1 MPDFTKGGDSQ
12 MSSEN
17 YRLFSTPI
25 YWKMKD
31 LFSKNVF
38 YFVAKYRTL
47 NLNIASLAENKDDNS
62 CYHYIGQCIGD
73 GCF

>member
-1 MPDFTKGGDSQ
+1 MIVWSVMVSGQEYDGFYKGGDSQ

-38 YFVAKYRTL
+38 YFV
-47 NLNIASLAENKDDNS
+47 NINFDCSGCDCNRSLLFSDTFN
-62 CYHYIGQCIGD
+62 
-73 GCF
+73 